1 MSFIPVKQGTMAL
14 EGGVDL
20 VILVLVPPLL
30 SPPPITSSS
39 PELFKLTLSLDAR
52 AAPAK
57 LEADLLGGAW
67 VPKNT

>member
-30 SPPPITSSS
+30 SPPHHVFIT
-39 PELFKLTLSLDAR
+39 
-52 AAPAK
+52 
-57 LEADLLGGAW
+57 
-67 VPKNT
+67 

>member
-1 MSFIPVKQGTMAL
+1 
-14 EGGVDL
+14 VDL
-20 VILVLVPPLL
+20 VILVPPP
-30 SPPPITSSS
+30 SFPITSSS
-39 PELFKLTLSLDAR
+39 PELFKLTLPLDAR